1 MIEVEIIGDQQV
13 PKHRSNISGYSYS
26 EEATPVSPG
35 DSAGGVGAIS
45 FETRDEEDVSALI
58 YKDEIYL
65 TDSHNGSISGRVN
78 SISASD
84 GVVSFSGTS
93 NLARLNIT
101 KVIPPVNGTLGEL
114 ILLVFNEAGIFSGIN
129 IDPTIDSIAVI
140 SPGYDGD
147 LWVFLKDIC
156 TVYEIEI
163 ALVEDTLYV
172 RHLRLNNIYP
182 FDIVSEGWSI
192 GDINPAQ
199 FVDVNYYNYS
209 YESSFLAYPKGG
221 WTDETQVYQVDA
233 NQVLTVE
240 LPVSAYLESIVQ
252 PTLQSTVGRYEDSA
266 SVYCVAAKDG
276 LPFPTAQWT
285 DNGGDLTA
293 ELINDG
299 QTILVTI
306 TGANAPDFAPF
317 RIGVSAGPSDY
328 YSSLRIMG
336 TGVAYDLKTI
346 KQPTGLT
353 VADTSNEVGITIDNK
368 FISTEEQA
376 RDAAKRAILAYS
388 IPAQKYS
395 FTAPNLGD
403 FLSTPGTIIYQ
414 NFGEY
419 DNSLPSGYE
428 FQEVDSDIGLWDFD
442 TFDENLDTTVVVGV
456 SGQLFGNVAGARV
469 RFRDTMY
476 RIKSAT
482 ITPTKVSA
490 EAEWDTLVSDFNTAN
505 TGETFATFNSTFDNL
520 SFTDFTIIPMRS
532 A

>member
-35 DSAGGVGAIS
+35 DSSGGVGAIS
-45 FETRDEEDVSALI
+45 FETRDEHDVSALI

-84 GVVSFSGTS
+84 EVVSFSGVS
-93 NLARLNIT
+93 NLARLNIL
-101 KVIPPVNGTLGEL
+101 KVIPAMDTTLGEL
-114 ILLVFNEAGIFSGIN
+114 ILFVFNEAGIYSGIN
-129 IDPTIDSIAVI
+129 IDASIDPVPVI
-140 SPGYDGD
+140 SPAYDGD

-156 TVYEIEI
+156 TAYEIEI

-172 RHLRLNNIYP
+172 RPLRQNTIRP

-192 GDINPAQ
+192 GDVSPAQ
-199 FVDVNYYNYS
+199 YVDVNYYNYS

-221 WTDETQVYQVDA
+221 WTPEVQVYQVDA

-252 PTLQSTVGRYEDSA
+252 PVLQSSVGRYDNSA

-285 DNGGDLTA
+285 DNGGSLTA

-306 TGANAPDFAPF
+306 TGANVPDSAPF

-336 TGVAYDLKTI
+336 TGIAYDLKTLS
-346 KQPTGLT
+346 QPTGLT
-353 VADTSNEVGITIDNK
+353 EAETSNEIGITIDNK
-368 FISTEEQA
+368 FISTEGQA
-376 RDAAKRAILAYS
+376 RDAAKRAILAYA
-388 IPAQKYS
+388 IPAQRYT

-403 FLSTPGTIIYQ
+403 FLTTPGTIIYEL
-414 NFGEY
+414 FYEY
-419 DNSLPSGYE
+419 DNSLPDGYL
-428 FQEVDSDIGLWDFD
+428 FNQVDSDIGTWDFAE
-442 TFDENLDTTVVVGV
+442 FDAHLPTSIVDGV
-456 SGQLFGNVAGARV
+456 SNQLFGNVAGARV

-482 ITPTKVSA
+482 ITPTEVSA
-490 EAEWDTLVSDFNTAN
+490 DAEWDTLVSDFNTAN
-505 TGETFATFNSTFDNL
+505 AGETFATFNSTFDNL
-520 SFTDFTIIPMRS
+520 SFTDFTIVPMRS